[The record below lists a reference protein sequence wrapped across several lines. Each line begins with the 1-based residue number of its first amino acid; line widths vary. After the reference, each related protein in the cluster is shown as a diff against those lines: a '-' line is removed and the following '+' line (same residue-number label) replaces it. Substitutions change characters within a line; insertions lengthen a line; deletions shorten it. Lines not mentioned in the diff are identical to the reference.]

1 MGQLWIVMSGLA
13 LLNLAVF
20 TVGVD
25 VYEDYVADEP
35 QEGVVEVYEVEEADA
50 PVEEVIQQKEEAP
63 AEIEQ
68 PST

>member
-25 VYEDYVADEP
+25 VYEEYVSDEP
-35 QEGVVEVYEVEEADA
+35 EEGVVEVYEVEVEEAG
-50 PVEEVIQQKEEAP
+50 VEEVMQNEGDKAASEVAP
-63 AEIEQ
+63 Q
-68 PST
+68 

>member
-25 VYEDYVADEP
+25 VYEEYVSDEP
-35 QEGVVEVYEVEEADA
+35 EEGVVEVYEVDVEESA
-50 PVEEVIQQKEEAP
+50 VEEVMQKAEENIPTEATP
-63 AEIEQ
+63 Q
-68 PST
+68 